1 MATIKDVAKLSG
13 VSITTVSIIVN
24 GRAEERRIS
33 PATCQRVQEAMRQL
47 GYQPNLSARR
57 LRYQESKKPVIA
69 FFWPLDY
76 RTPILASFLNSFQ
89 REIQRTGFD
98 CELVI
103 QTYENDQLN
112 QYAAA
117 ILKNGYSGIV
127 VGACSTKDL
136 EYLEGLS
143 PKMPLVLINRQSE
156 HFSTVCTDNKE
167 VGLMATRQI
176 RTKGYMEAAVFA
188 SRHSYVATGLR
199 VQAFL
204 GACAQIGLKVS
215 PEHILKGES
224 TIEGGVAI
232 AKEFCR
238 LPDPPKVIFCDSDSL
253 AIGALRGF
261 HCQGIRVPEDVEI
274 LTIAM
279 LDPDC
284 TAYSIPSLSVLE
296 MPNEEMGKAVIDI
309 LRDKI
314 TSSSLE
320 PTHITLDVSL
330 ILRESFR
337 GTV

>member
-69 FFWPLDY
+69 VFWPLDY

-89 REIQRTGFD
+89 MEIQKTNFD

-103 QTYENDQLN
+103 QTYENDHLN
-112 QYAAA
+112 QYASA

-136 EYLEGLS
+136 EYLEDLS
-143 PKMPLVLINRQSE
+143 PKMPLVLIKRNSE
-156 HFSTVCTDNKE
+156 HFSTVCTDNKK
-167 VGLMATRQI
+167 VGLMAARQI

-204 GACAQIGLKVS
+204 DACDQIGLNVS
-215 PEHILKGES
+215 PEHILKGDG

-232 AKEFCR
+232 AEKYCQ
-238 LPDPPKVIFCDSDSL
+238 LSDPPKAIFCDSDSL

-261 HCQGIRVPEDVEI
+261 HCRGIRVPEDVEI

-279 LDPDC
+279 LDSDC

-296 MPNEEMGKAVIDI
+296 MPNKEIGKTVIDI

-314 TSSSLE
+314 ISSSLE
-320 PTHITLDVSL
+320 PTHVTLDVSM
-330 ILRESFR
+330 ILRESFC
-337 GTV
+337 GPV